1 MDSETILKKNFC
13 LRCGSPSPC
22 GCSKPTDIS
31 ITSKS
36 HDEDSKSHDEEISK
50 LKNRI
55 KELEQCLDNW
65 ITKPYIFHFCGP
77 ERKIRPYQWLL
88 CSCCPPKY
96 QSDDNNFDAVNKIKE
111 LLAKCPT

>member
-1 MDSETILKKNFC
+1 M
-13 LRCGSPSPC
+13 RCGSPSPC
-22 GCSKPTDIS
+22 SCSKPIDSNTFGGSNIY
-31 ITSKS
+31 IT
-36 HDEDSKSHDEEISK
+36 SKSHDEEISK
-50 LKNRI
+50 LKNKI

-88 CSCCPPKY
+88 CSCCPPGY